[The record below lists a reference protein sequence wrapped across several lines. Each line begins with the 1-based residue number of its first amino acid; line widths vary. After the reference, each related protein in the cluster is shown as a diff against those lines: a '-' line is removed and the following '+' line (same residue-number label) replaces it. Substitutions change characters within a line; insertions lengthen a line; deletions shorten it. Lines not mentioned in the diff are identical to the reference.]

1 LNFSDIPEGTN
12 IFVDSNIL
20 LYIFLRHHL
29 FHASCHTLIQRIENS
44 EINGY
49 CNDFVFNE
57 VIHKLMITAF
67 VNFYH
72 CSPYGAVSL
81 IKRKPEI
88 LNEFPELW
96 QAGELLQA
104 LGFTIISGPFFP
116 DAVNLAE
123 DYHLLIT
130 DAVHVAAMKKEGIT
144 HIATNDVDFE
154 RIPFLEIS
162 KPHRE
167 GTG

>member
-1 LNFSDIPEGTN
+1 MCL
-12 IFVDSNIL
+12 
-20 LYIFLRHHL
+20 
-29 FHASCHTLIQRIENS
+29 CNS
-44 EINGY
+44 
-49 CNDFVFNE
+49 
-57 VIHKLMITAF
+57 L
-67 VNFYH
+67 
-72 CSPYGAVSL
+72 
-81 IKRKPEI
+81 KRKPEI

-104 LGFTIISGPFFP
+104 LGLTIISGPFFP
-116 DAVNLAE
+116 EAVNLAE
-123 DYHLLIT
+123 KYHLLIT